1 MAQSL
6 TSEAQSALNVVQTLL
21 SALSNNSSDGRTQFT
36 STLHHLGHMAHAR
49 YTRVPQPVFHNFEDS
64 SPDSLQAFVAG
75 SGCWN
80 SPIEPK
86 AGWVSP
92 PDANGPSG
100 PAQVTPKQSQGDVPE
115 WEECI
120 DGEATVMVDHDIAMV
135 WTPYYFRRQ
144 GKLSHVGTN
153 IFNLIKVYE
162 SGGNAEGTGEWEW
175 KIAAALDTARE
186 PSEEQVSVLLE

>member
-1 MAQSL
+1 MPCSL
-6 TSEAQSALNVVQTLL
+6 DPEAQAALNVVQTLL
-21 SALSNNSSDGRTQFT
+21 SALSNNSSDGRAQFT
-36 STLHHLGHMAHAR
+36 STLHSQGHMAHAR
-49 YTRVPQPVFHNFEDS
+49 YTRVPQPIFHSFEDS

-92 PDANGPSG
+92 DADSPSH
-100 PAQVTPKQSQGDVPE
+100 PAQTKAKQNQCDVPE

-153 IFNLIKVYE
+153 IFNLVKIFKN
-162 SGGNAEGTGEWEW
+162 GGNVEGTGEWEW
-175 KIAAALDTARE
+175 KIVTALDTARE
-186 PSEEQVSVLLE
+186 PSEAQVSVLLE

>member
-1 MAQSL
+1 MPETL
-6 TSEAQSALNVVQTLL
+6 TSEAQAALNVVQKLL
-21 SALSNNSSDGRTQFT
+21 SALSNNSSDGRAQFT
-36 STLHHLGHMAHAR
+36 STLHPQGHMGHAR

-92 PDANGPSG
+92 PDSKSSPDHTQTKS
-100 PAQVTPKQSQGDVPE
+100 KQSQGDVPG

-162 SGGNAEGTGEWEW
+162 NGGDAEGKGEWEW
-175 KIAAALDTARE
+175 KIATALDTARE
-186 PSEEQVSVLLE
+186 PSEEQVSVLRE

>member
-1 MAQSL
+1 MPQPL
-6 TSEAQSALNVVQTLL
+6 NPEAQSALNVVQTLL
-21 SALSNNSSDGRTQFT
+21 SALSNNSSDGRAQFT
-36 STLHHLGHMAHAR
+36 STLHPQGHMAHAR

-80 SPIEPK
+80 SPVEAK

-92 PDANGPSG
+92 PDSNSPSD
-100 PAQVTPKQSQGDVPE
+100 PTQTKSKQGQSDVPE

-162 SGGNAEGTGEWEW
+162 NGGNAEGTGEWEW
-175 KIAAALDTARE
+175 KIATALDTARE
-186 PSEEQVSVLLE
+186 PSEEQVSIVLE